1 MYPGSRWNLKNDQSE
16 QLIPEPGTA
25 IQHIDIDPVGQY
37 MAVVNSK
44 VYILFYITPPTISKI
59 VFTPLCK
66 NFSYL
71 ILKYWFLYHFLFN
84 SLFYDQVTS

>member
-44 VYILFYITPPTISKI
+44 VFILFPLRSKPSLKCFHPT
-59 VFTPLCK
+59 L
-66 NFSYL
+66 
-71 ILKYWFLYHFLFN
+71 
-84 SLFYDQVTS
+84 

>member
-44 VYILFYITPPTISKI
+44 VFILFPFKIKTIPKI
-59 VFTPLCK
+59 LSP
-66 NFSYL
+66 
-71 ILKYWFLYHFLFN
+71 HFLK
-84 SLFYDQVTS
+84 TSPI

>member
-44 VYILFYITPPTISKI
+44 VYILFYITPPHHI
-59 VFTPLCK
+59 
-66 NFSYL
+66 
-71 ILKYWFLYHFLFN
+71 
-84 SLFYDQVTS
+84 

>member
-44 VYILFYITPPTISKI
+44 VYILFYITPPPPPYLK
-59 VFTPLCK
+59 L
-66 NFSYL
+66 FSP
-71 ILKYWFLYHFLFN
+71 HF
-84 SLFYDQVTS
+84 VKTSPI